1 MKKYHLELRRRSS
14 IGDTMVAS
22 IIIPASDNMNA
33 LLNGQ
38 KAFEDK
44 FKEHGYEVWDCGM
57 FVGCDVMERDILIG
71 NNNDETIDLGL
82 HITKIE
88 E

>member
-1 MKKYHLELRRRSS
+1 MKKYHLELRKRSS
-14 IGDTMVAS
+14 MGDTVVAS
-22 IIIPASDNMNA
+22 IIIPALDNMNA

-57 FVGCDVMERDILIG
+57 LVGCDVTERDILIG
-71 NNNDETIDLGL
+71 NNNNETIDLGL